1 MTCGGVEHRRFLLM
15 PHGKQPIQQSI
26 IADAHRDCGVPTE
39 DNQAPETGLVS
50 CIYDHDAFCNEGIF
64 IADVGKYQ
72 HQRGADFMAD
82 IEGSR
87 VDRSRLEEIGMGDT
101 EFTRDIIQMMIEDG
115 RERIRLIREAYKEQT
130 WETVGREAHSLKGA
144 ALNVGANSLAELC
157 ASIDNT
163 VRKLKTTIEE
173 SMLDEVESEFELVKN
188 ELTAIVSELN
198 S

>member
-1 MTCGGVEHRRFLLM
+1 
-15 PHGKQPIQQSI
+15 
-26 IADAHRDCGVPTE
+26 
-39 DNQAPETGLVS
+39 
-50 CIYDHDAFCNEGIF
+50 
-64 IADVGKYQ
+64 
-72 HQRGADFMAD
+72 MAD